1 MDFVARV
8 DVLNRVK
15 RIQDAE
21 CSGPTYWSQSKRE
34 VQACCFDR
42 PFANYAPVTDTR
54 LDLVVLWRGHR
65 TVHDLTDHE
74 SRAPLLTTEKV
85 TAWASTFKALLVTVT
100 LVNKNPEVIQ
110 NARSIKSGSRYILQA
125 TVFSETNGGVYA
137 LVTRSASR
145 TAFMFSNP
153 RLEI

>member
-1 MDFVARV
+1 MECYQLGYSPQDF
-8 DVLNRVK
+8 
-15 RIQDAE
+15 
-21 CSGPTYWSQSKRE
+21 KRE
-34 VQACCFDR
+34 RVQQWCKSQVS
-42 PFANYAPVTDTR
+42 FANYAPVTDTR
-54 LDLVVLWRGHR
+54 SDFVVLWRGHR

-74 SRAPLLTTEKV
+74 SRASSLTTERM
-85 TAWASTFKALLVTVT
+85 TAWASKFKALLVTVT

-145 TAFMFSNP
+145 TVFMSSNP
-153 RLEI
+153 RLEIWNSRRELEY

>member
-1 MDFVARV
+1 MKAART
-8 DVLNRVK
+8 
-15 RIQDAE
+15 AP
-21 CSGPTYWSQSKRE
+21 CPGPTYRSQSKRE

-74 SRAPLLTTEKV
+74 SRASSLTTERM
-85 TAWASTFKALLVTVT
+85 TAWASKFKALLVTVT
-100 LVNKNPEVIQ
+100 LVNENPEVIQ
-110 NARSIKSGSRYILQA
+110 NARSIKSGSRYILQV
-125 TVFSETNGGVYA
+125 TVVSETTGGVCA

-145 TAFMFSNP
+145 TAFTCSNP
-153 RLEI
+153 RLET